1 MKMTEQTRRHFLKQ
15 TAATLAAGAAMGT
28 VPSPGLAAE
37 DEKKRPAIPLA
48 ICNETFQ
55 DWPFEKAFAL
65 AAECGYQGIEIA
77 PFTIDHD
84 VRKISGIRRR
94 ETRRQ
99 AEKAGLEIVG
109 LHWLL
114 AKTEGYHVTSPDAA
128 VRRRTAEYLGELA
141 RFCGDLGGKVM
152 VFGSPKQ
159 RDLLPG
165 VSRAEAMKYAA
176 EVIDQTVPTLQK
188 TGTRLALEP
197 LAPSETNFMN
207 TAADAVELIGLVNSP
222 QCRLL
227 LDCKAMSSEPTP
239 MPELIRKHAAMLIHF
254 HANDPNLQGP
264 GFGKLDFVPIFQ
276 ALREVDYPGW
286 VSVEVFDYTPGVE
299 ALARKSIEYMKKCL
313 ADADKPKAG
322 A

>member
-1 MKMTEQTRRHFLKQ
+1 MAHHTRRDFLKK
-15 TAATLAAGAAMGT
+15 TAATLAAGAALGGI
-28 VPSPGLAAE
+28 PSPGLAAE
-37 DEKKRPAIPLA
+37 DEKKRPPMRFA

-55 DWPFEKAFAL
+55 DWPLDKALAL

-77 PFTIDHD
+77 PFTIDND
-84 VRKISGIRRR
+84 VRKVSGIRRR
-94 ETRRQ
+94 EIRRQ
-99 AEKAGLEIVG
+99 ADKAGLEIVG

-114 AKTEGYHVTSPDAA
+114 AKTEGYHLTSPDAD

-141 RFCGDLGGKVM
+141 RFCADLGGKVI

-165 VSRAEAMKYAA
+165 VSREDAMKYAA
-176 EVIDQTVPTLQK
+176 DVLAAAVPTLKK

-197 LAPSETNFMN
+197 LAPKDTNFMN
-207 TAADAVELIGLVNSP
+207 TAAEAVELIGMVNSP

-239 MPELIRKHAAMLIHF
+239 IPELIRKYAAMLIHF
-254 HANDPNLQGP
+254 HANDANLQGP

-276 ALREVDYPGW
+276 ALRNVNYEGW

-313 ADADKPKAG
+313 AEANKP
-322 A
+322 